1 MNRTVTLAFG
11 LLLGVAS
18 VLPAQSSRER
28 EREREREIERRADKI
43 GKTVEKAVEASV
55 EGAMR
60 QVEQA
65 LSGID
70 KRYNQQGYDSRQ
82 GGARLDTTFTFSADG
97 TVDLTSFNGDI
108 VVTGWNRNQA
118 RVRASTERGS
128 LRWRLTSSRI
138 SVEADIYR
146 GRSGES
152 AYEVSVPEGTRVILR
167 SMNGSLAVR
176 GVKGAVDLHTNN
188 GDVEVADAVGLV
200 EMVTLSGDATVSRVR
215 GDVDATSLNGTVSV
229 ADVQGRSV
237 SAESTSGNVELSNIT
252 ASDIEATSVS
262 GEVDFSGS
270 LDPKGRYHFESHS
283 GSVTLTVPSSTSARF
298 SVETFN
304 GEVDSDFPYTLTPN
318 RERRQGSR
326 LEFNV
331 GAGEAR
337 VMAESFSGSII
348 IRRATSTRR

>member
-1 MNRTVTLAFG
+1 MNTYRIFTRVLTLLVCA
-11 LLLGVAS
+11 VSA
-18 VLPAQSSRER
+18 LPAQKSR

-55 EGAMR
+55 ETAMR
-60 QVEQA
+60 SVEHA

-70 KRYNQQGYDSRQ
+70 GRRYQQGNDSRQ
-82 GGARLDTTFTFSADG
+82 GGARLDTTFAFSADG

-108 VVTGWNRNQA
+108 IVTGWNRNQA

-152 AYEVSVPEGTRVILR
+152 AYEVTVPEGTRVILR

-176 GVKGAVDLHTNN
+176 GVKGAVELHTNN
-188 GDVEVADAVGLV
+188 GDVEVADAAGRV
-200 EMVTLSGDATVSRVR
+200 ELVTLSGDATATRVR

-229 ADVQGRSV
+229 TDVRGRSV
-237 SAESTSGNVELSNIT
+237 SAESTSGNIQLNNVE
-252 ASDIEATSVS
+252 ASDIDASTVS
-262 GEVDFSGS
+262 GEVRFAGS
-270 LDPKGRYHFESHS
+270 LDPKGRYAFTSHS
-283 GSVTLTVPSSTSARF
+283 GSVTLHIPSSTSARF

-304 GEVDSDFPYTLTPN
+304 GEVDSDFPYTLQPN

-348 IRRATSTRR
+348 IRRATQRR